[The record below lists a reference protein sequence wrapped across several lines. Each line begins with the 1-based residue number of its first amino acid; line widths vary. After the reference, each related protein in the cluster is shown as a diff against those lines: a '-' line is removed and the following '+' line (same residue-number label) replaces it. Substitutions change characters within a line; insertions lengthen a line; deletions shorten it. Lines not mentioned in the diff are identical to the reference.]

1 MTMQTLTPIV
11 LQELIDK
18 IEVFPIEGTGKN
30 RTQMLV
36 IHYRFVGYVEI
47 PEVSRRQHIKAD
59 TRKGVAVE
67 YLTELLPAEQKSRLP
82 ACSYIKPYHNRKIE
96 YS

>member
-67 YLTELLPAEQKSRLP
+67 YLIEPLPA
-82 ACSYIKPYHNRKIE
+82 
-96 YS
+96 

>member
-67 YLTELLPAEQKSRLP
+67 YLTEPLPA
-82 ACSYIKPYHNRKIE
+82 
-96 YS
+96 

>member
-47 PEVSRRQHIKAD
+47 PGVSRRQHIKAD

-67 YLTELLPAEQKSRLP
+67 YLTELLPA
-82 ACSYIKPYHNRKIE
+82 
-96 YS
+96 